1 MTFAVYSFLIAQK
14 QILFFILTVILA
26 LRCGTALIAEGV
38 IFMPC
43 SSDEAAFLR
52 EKAEIRSKRSVP
64 THNSGLIFQRTNICI
79 CPQKKWFRWSCE
91 NKYHV
96 CPKKCSFSVCGQM
109 RSYPCATRYRSF
121 VCVRR
126 KIQLSTGH
134 IRRGMLCLSAM
145 FMV

>member
-26 LRCGTALIAEGV
+26 LRCGTALIDEGV

-79 CPQKKWFRWSCE
+79 CPF
-91 NKYHV
+91 
-96 CPKKCSFSVCGQM
+96 
-109 RSYPCATRYRSF
+109 
-121 VCVRR
+121 
-126 KIQLSTGH
+126 
-134 IRRGMLCLSAM
+134 
-145 FMV
+145 